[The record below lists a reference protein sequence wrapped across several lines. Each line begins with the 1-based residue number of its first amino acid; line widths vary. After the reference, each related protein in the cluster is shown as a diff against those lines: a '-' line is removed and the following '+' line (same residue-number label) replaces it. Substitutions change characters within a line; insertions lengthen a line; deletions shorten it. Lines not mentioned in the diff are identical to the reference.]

1 MKKFL
6 IFISIFCIYFSAS
19 KSEII
24 NSLDVKGNKRI
35 SIETIKVYGDIEVN
49 KDYSEKDLNEVLK
62 KLYATGF
69 FKEINLNL
77 ENGVLRIK
85 LEEYPIINQLVILGE
100 KTNRYKDQIKKVI
113 SSKENRSFIK
123 SNLEQDVNKI
133 KKLYSS
139 IGYNFTTVDTKIKK
153 IDDNN
158 LDLIISVDRGELS
171 KISSITFIGDKKLR
185 DRRLRSIIASD
196 EDKFW
201 KVISRNTRF
210 SQNLIDL
217 DSRLL
222 INYYKSIGFKDVKIN
237 STYAKVKDSGNVDI
251 VYSIDSGQ
259 RYRMN
264 KISTKLD
271 PVFNADIFFPLKNI
285 YQEYIGEYYSPF
297 KIKKMLEEI
306 DELIEENNL
315 QFVEHR
321 VIETTE
327 NESIN
332 IVFDIYEGEK
342 FLVERIDIVGNN
354 ITNEDVIRGELL
366 LDEGDPYT
374 KLGLDKSIA
383 EIKSRNLFRSVDYE
397 VVNGSENNLKKIK
410 IAVEEKATGEI
421 AAGAGIGTNG
431 GSFAIN
437 VQEKNWLGE
446 GKIVA
451 IQVEADSES
460 VKGILSY
467 EDPNYNFLGNSI
479 RYSVSNESN
488 DKPDK
493 GYENSIMSA
502 NINTSFEQFKDVITS
517 LGISASYDD
526 LRTVETASA
535 SLKKQSGNFSELS
548 ANYGLTLDK
557 RNRSFMP
564 TDGSII
570 SFAQTLPIVA
580 DKSYV
585 ANTFAASKYH
595 SFSEDVVLGTKIY
608 LSSINGLG
616 SEDVRLSKRRNLSTT
631 KRLRGFEKNKIGP
644 VDGTDHIGGNYAAA
658 LNFEASLPNLLPDK
672 TNTDINLFLD
682 FGNVFG
688 VDYDSSIDDSNEI
701 RSSTGVAASW
711 LSPIGPMTFTLSQ
724 NISKASTDVT
734 ESFNFSLGTTF

>member
-77 ENGVLRIK
+77 EKGVLRIK

>member
-77 ENGVLRIK
+77 EKGVLRIK

-139 IGYNFTTVDTKIKK
+139 IGYNFTTVDTKIKR

-321 VIETTE
+321 VVETTE